1 MVYILWSAYT
11 TSLMA
16 EDEYRNGRQMVYKL
30 HAHLIFVT
38 KYHKE
43 VITDQVTDEL
53 RSAFEEVCGRHEVT
67 LRHLRNRPRPRPPP
81 RALPPQSR
89 TLHIGHDPENHL
101 DNASPRPTL
110 AQSSPGL

>member
-1 MVYILWSAYT
+1 
-11 TSLMA
+11 MA

-67 LRHLRNRPRPRPPP
+67 L
-81 RALPPQSR
+81 
-89 TLHIGHDPENHL
+89 
-101 DNASPRPTL
+101 
-110 AQSSPGL
+110 